1 MDLFP
6 DLGAWLF
13 RSVRRDTFA
22 ESPVL
27 AVQRL
32 KLLPQP
38 IGDSDKDVLVG
49 AVLNL
54 GSNLSQALHILLE
67 LLPEDKAGERLGEIL
82 CPTLGQL
89 LATLQTTLSAFE
101 CRTPTRQVSLRGGRL
116 KHSRSESALRS
127 AVGLPKVTSRPLTPI
142 LMKRTPPE
150 TPKTPR
156 PREGVAN
163 TRAASSPL
171 QFTSPPTK
179 QPKSRH
185 LRKDTEEFPKL
196 RDDSLTTPHQ
206 QHEQNQPP
214 TPPASRRTETSGLQ
228 NALKSELRVQ
238 AAIRVAVDS
247 LEFAEGQLQLVK
259 EINHLHGGSF
269 DLMQRN
275 FYTGYNNLLL
285 RALELEQLQSGGPPS
300 RPASFVQSGQ
310 GGIASRSGHQR
321 QQASVHVSFPANM
334 PTPPH
339 NASSPLRAGGSKGN
353 ATTTTAGMATSD
365 SEAEAGIRHGMTRRN
380 TIQGI
385 REESLYVGVRP
396 TIKRRLSLAEELA
409 LAGEDSDSDDGD
421 SDSDNGDE
429 SAVDSATGMAGERTD
444 EASEEEASQQS
455 ESQGDS
461 DDDDRLYDSEQHGDG
476 GGESS
481 TSSNGFTAEENDG
494 RNDSMSKQPRFQGRR
509 S

>member
-1 MDLFP
+1 MELFP
-6 DLGAWLF
+6 DLGAWLL

-22 ESPVL
+22 ESPIL
-27 AVQRL
+27 AIQRL

-54 GSNLSQALHILLE
+54 GSSLSQALYILLE

-89 LATLQTTLSAFE
+89 LASLQTTLSAFE
-101 CRTPTRQVSLRGGRL
+101 CQTPTRQVSMRGGRL

-127 AVGLPKVTSRPLTPI
+127 AASLPKLAPRPLTPI

-156 PREGVAN
+156 PREIVTN
-163 TRAASSPL
+163 TRVASSPL
-171 QFTSPPTK
+171 RFTTTAANQSR
-179 QPKSRH
+179 SRH
-185 LRKDTEEFPKL
+185 HRKDTEVFPRLL
-196 RDDSLTTPHQ
+196 REDITAPHQ
-206 QHEQNQPP
+206 QHEQSGRPP
-214 TPPASRRTETSGLQ
+214 TPPASHRPETSGLQ

-247 LEFAEGQLQLVK
+247 LEFAESQLQLVR

-269 DLMQRN
+269 DLMQKN

-285 RALELEQLQSGGPPS
+285 RALELEQLESERPLS
-300 RPASFVQSGQ
+300 RPASSAQSGQ
-310 GGIASRSGHQR
+310 NGDGSRASHQR
-321 QQASVHVSFPANM
+321 QQASIHVSFPANM
-334 PTPPH
+334 PTPPY
-339 NASSPLRAGGSKGN
+339 NASSPLRAGVPRGN
-353 ATTTTAGMATSD
+353 GAIPARMPTSD
-365 SEAEAGIRHGMTRRN
+365 SEGEVGSRQGLARRN

-385 REESLYVGVRP
+385 RQENDQDFARSA
-396 TIKRRLSLAEELA
+396 IKRRLSLAEELA
-409 LAGEDSDSDDGD
+409 LAGNDSDSDYGH
-421 SDSDNGDE
+421 SGSENGDE
-429 SAVDSATGMAGERTD
+429 SATDMAGERTD

-455 ESQGDS
+455 ESQADS
-461 DDDDRLYDSEQHGDG
+461 EDDDDHYDSDHHGGG

-481 TSSNGFTAEENDG
+481 SSSNEFAMGEHDG
-494 RNDSMSKQPRFQGRR
+494 RKDPTIKYS
-509 S
+509 

>member
-13 RSVRRDTFA
+13 RSVRRDSFA

-32 KLLPQP
+32 KLLSQP

-54 GSNLSQALHILLE
+54 GSSLSQALHILLE
-67 LLPEDKAGERLGEIL
+67 LLPEDQAGERLGEIV

-89 LATLQTTLSAFE
+89 LVTLQTTLSAFE
-101 CRTPTRQVSLRGGRL
+101 CRAPSTRHVSLRGGRL

-127 AVGLPKVTSRPLTPI
+127 AAGLSKITPRPLTPI

-156 PREGVAN
+156 PREGVVN
-163 TRAASSPL
+163 GTRVASSPL
-171 QFTSPPTK
+171 RFTSPATK
-179 QPKSRH
+179 HSRSH
-185 LRKDTEEFPKL
+185 HARKDTEEFPRL
-196 RDDSLTTPHQ
+196 HDELATPHQ
-206 QHEQNQPP
+206 REPSRQPP
-214 TPPASRRTETSGLQ
+214 TPPASNKPETFGLQ

-275 FYTGYNNLLL
+275 FYSGYNNLLL
-285 RALELEQLQSGGPPS
+285 RALELEQLEAEGLAS
-300 RPASFVQSGQ
+300 RPISLSHSVQ
-310 GGIASRSGHQR
+310 AENAPRSSHQR
-321 QQASVHVSFPANM
+321 QQASIHVSFQANM

-339 NASSPLRAGGSKGN
+339 RGSSPHRAGDAK
-353 ATTTTAGMATSD
+353 GMATSD
-365 SEAEAGIRHGMTRRN
+365 SEAEAGHARRNGITRRN
-380 TIQGI
+380 TIQGVKVEND
-385 REESLYVGVRP
+385 RDSARP
-396 TIKRRLSLAEELA
+396 AIKRRLSLAEELA
-409 LAGEDSDSDDGD
+409 LAGEDTDSYDSGGD
-421 SDSDNGDE
+421 HGDE
-429 SAVDSATGMAGERTD
+429 SAAESAT
-444 EASEEEASQQS
+444 EEASLHS
-455 ESQGDS
+455 ESQADS
-461 DDDDRLYDSEQHGDG
+461 NDDDDAHYDSEQHGE

-481 TSSNGFTAEENDG
+481 NSSQGMGVGEGDG
-494 RNDSMSKQPRFQGRR
+494 RDGPLSKEMTWRFQGR
-509 S
+509 